1 VPRTITA
8 PGLPRRRRS
17 AGNAWLL
24 RRGRNWPCGQA
35 DPSRR
40 GLLFS
45 ERVPADVRDPHFPAS
60 TILARARTFSGVKV
74 ASPQLTKPG
83 TMLTPKPCVRVFLLV
98 YYCSIFSSLVR
109 FARTIGIWWHF
120 KLDFEGPLM
129 AAPPRKPRLSA
140 EQRRALE
147 MLDLSQGGC
156 SRPVW
161 AAHGFTLAVLV
172 SLVRDGLADMQAETL
187 TAGGWTTEVVRI
199 RITAAG
205 RRALEG

>member
-1 VPRTITA
+1 
-8 PGLPRRRRS
+8 
-17 AGNAWLL
+17 
-24 RRGRNWPCGQA
+24 
-35 DPSRR
+35 
-40 GLLFS
+40 
-45 ERVPADVRDPHFPAS
+45 
-60 TILARARTFSGVKV
+60 
-74 ASPQLTKPG
+74 
-83 TMLTPKPCVRVFLLV
+83 
-98 YYCSIFSSLVR
+98 
-109 FARTIGIWWHF
+109 
-120 KLDFEGPLM
+120 M
-129 AAPPRKPRLSA
+129 AAPPQKPRLSA

-205 RRALEG
+205 RKALEG